1 MRRYLAFA
9 FETFYPAG
17 GMDDLVGTYDDLDDA
32 KERLKEVSCG
42 GFEDSDGNGHI
53 FDTHTQKIVFTY
65 RNDTNDIECVVENFD
80 IDLDGKYL

>member
-9 FETFYPAG
+9 YETFFPAG

-32 KERLKEVSCG
+32 KERLKKVSYG
-42 GFEDSDGNGHI
+42 GFEDSHGNGHI

-65 RNDTNDIECVVENFD
+65 HNDPNDIECVVENFD
-80 IDLDGKYL
+80 VDLDGDM